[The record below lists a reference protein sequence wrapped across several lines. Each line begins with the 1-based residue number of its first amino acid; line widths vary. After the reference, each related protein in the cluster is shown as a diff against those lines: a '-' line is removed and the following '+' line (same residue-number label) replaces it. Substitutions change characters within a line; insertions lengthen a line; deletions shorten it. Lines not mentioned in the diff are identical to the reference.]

1 MAPRRRLSV
10 ILPMTAGIAILV
22 STFAMAQDAAM
33 TAAVLG
39 DPERGKAVYQ
49 KVGFCTNCHGW
60 AGDGGAGRNPMARG
74 GGVNIRKTGLDAEG
88 LAEVIRCGIPGTAMP
103 YHDSAAYRDDR
114 CYGMVMSDFE
124 PEGAPVRG
132 KTFREKQLA
141 DLVAYLQANVIGP
154 DKPTLEQC
162 AAFYGES
169 ADKSCAYLV
178 TD

>member
-1 MAPRRRLSV
+1 MAPRRQLSV
-10 ILPMTAGIAILV
+10 FLPLTAGIAIWF
-22 STFAMAQDAAM
+22 STFGMAQDISA
-33 TAAVLG
+33 TATLVG
-39 DPERGKAVYQ
+39 DPVRGKAVYQ

-103 YHDSAAYRDDR
+103 YHDSGAYRDDR
-114 CYGMVMSDFE
+114 CYGLVMSDFE
-124 PEGAPVRG
+124 PGKAPERG

-141 DLVAYLQANVIGP
+141 DLVAYLQAKVLGP

-162 AAFYGES
+162 TEFYGES
-169 ADKSCAYLV
+169 AEKSCAYLV